1 MREREKV
8 WERPDGGETRKENEE
23 KKKTYMVDKVDKPSH
38 DQTKTADITKSVLK
52 RALATPNRDYKQ
64 HLNGKSAR
72 NRGCASTG
80 THRSRYARRTSRPKS
95 KSLLPENAKKTG
107 QH

>member
-38 DQTKTADITKSVLK
+38 GQTKTADKTKSVLK
-52 RALATPNRDYKQ
+52 RALQPHSHTPNKV
-64 HLNGKSAR
+64 
-72 NRGCASTG
+72 
-80 THRSRYARRTSRPKS
+80 
-95 KSLLPENAKKTG
+95 
-107 QH
+107 